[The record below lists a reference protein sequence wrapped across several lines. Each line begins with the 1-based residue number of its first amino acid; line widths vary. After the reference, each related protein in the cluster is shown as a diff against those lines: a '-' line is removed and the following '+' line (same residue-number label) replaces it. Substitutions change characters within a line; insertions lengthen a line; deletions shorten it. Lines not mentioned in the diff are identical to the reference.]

1 MIHQIGLKLREQI
14 DKFSGELSRGLCK
27 ARRRFVGE
35 MLYGIP
41 ARGSVRLTE
50 VARSLSEPIRLK
62 KTHER
67 LCRNLSDA
75 EIREV
80 VGKELLRQGSARV
93 SQDTLLVV
101 DLSDLSKKYAQ
112 KMEYLAE
119 VRDGS
124 ENQIGRGYH
133 LCEVVGAQVGSSE
146 IIPLSQA
153 LWSQAAPDFVSE
165 NAELLSQLRGV
176 RSATGGRGI
185 YVMDRGG
192 DRGELYDELVPGG
205 YRFLLRQRGDRHLLY
220 QGKKVETRLL
230 AELCRMLYAETIVKE
245 EKDGKERIYHLEFGY
260 LPVRLPEWPE
270 AALWLVVIKGFGEK
284 PMMLL
289 TTEPMR
295 RSRKVVWW
303 AGEAYLI
310 PPKAGRVE
318 ETIRFLKQSYQ
329 LEDVR
334 VLTYESLKDLAMLV
348 FACFFFA
355 AIYLGARAKLRIL
368 VAYVLKAGKRLFG
381 IPDFRYYALAD
392 GIREI
397 LFRVGKGPV
406 QARHP
411 EIRGDPQMTLLD
423 F

>member
-35 MLYGIP
+35 MLYGIQ

-50 VARSLSEPIRLK
+50 IARSLSEPIRVK

-75 EIREV
+75 EIRDV

-93 SQDTLLVV
+93 SKDSLLVV

-112 KMEYLAE
+112 KMEYLGE

-124 ENQIGRGYH
+124 ENQIWRGYH
-133 LCEVVGAQVGSSE
+133 LCEVVGAKVGSSE
-146 IIPLSQA
+146 IIPLSQS
-153 LWSQAAPDFVSE
+153 LWSQEAPDFVSE
-165 NAELLSQLRGV
+165 NAELLSQLRGI

-192 DRGELYDELVPGG
+192 DRGELYGELVPGG
-205 YRFLLRQRGDRHLLY
+205 YRFLIRQRGDRHLLY
-220 QGKKVETRLL
+220 QGKKVETRVL
-230 AELCRMLYAETIVKE
+230 AGLCRMHYAETVVKE
-245 EKDGKERIYHLEFGY
+245 EKEGKERIYHLEFGY
-260 LPVRLPEWPE
+260 LPVRLPDWPE
-270 AALWLVVIKGFGEK
+270 VPLWLVVVKGFGEE

-303 AGEAYLI
+303 AVEAYLTRW
-310 PPKAGRVE
+310 RVE
-318 ETIRFLKQSYQ
+318 ETIRFLKQSYH
-329 LEDVR
+329 LEDIR
-334 VLTYESLKDLAMLV
+334 VLTYESLKNLVMLV

-368 VAYVLKAGKRLFG
+368 VAHVLKAGKRLFG
-381 IPDFRYYALAD
+381 IPDFRYYAIAD

-397 LFRVGKGPV
+397 LFRLGKGP
-406 QARHP
+406 AIPRYA
-411 EIRGDPQMTLLD
+411 EIRGDPQMSLLD